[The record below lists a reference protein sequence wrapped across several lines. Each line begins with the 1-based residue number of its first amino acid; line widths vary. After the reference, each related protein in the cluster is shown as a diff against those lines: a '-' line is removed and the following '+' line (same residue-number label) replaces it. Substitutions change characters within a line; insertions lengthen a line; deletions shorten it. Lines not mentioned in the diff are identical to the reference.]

1 MLNTSEIIKLQQGF
15 GQEWQKPRES
25 WIFPRRAFY
34 LFWTQVVIHSLGKL
48 CAFFFNKHWKQA
60 FFSPKKCITKI
71 LNAKVMFVVHVCV
84 LLVTYTAV
92 QYKSLRI

>member
-25 WIFPRRAFY
+25 WIFPRQAFC

-60 FFSPKKCITKI
+60 FVFPPKCITKI
-71 LNAKVMFVVHVCV
+71 LNAEVMFVVHVCV